1 MPKGKQ
7 VPTNYDYT
15 AKERVDRKR
24 QALKD
29 AGGKRVE
36 AFLDAGEL
44 DKLDAFAETIGMKDS
59 RRGALKYMVQQLP
72 APKKKKA

>member
-15 AKERVDRKR
+15 AKERVDRER

-36 AFLDAGEL
+36 AFLDADEL
-44 DKLDAFAETIGMKDS
+44 EKLDAYAETIGMKDS
-59 RRGALKYMVQQLP
+59 RRGALKHLVQQLP
-72 APKKKKA
+72 VPKKKKA